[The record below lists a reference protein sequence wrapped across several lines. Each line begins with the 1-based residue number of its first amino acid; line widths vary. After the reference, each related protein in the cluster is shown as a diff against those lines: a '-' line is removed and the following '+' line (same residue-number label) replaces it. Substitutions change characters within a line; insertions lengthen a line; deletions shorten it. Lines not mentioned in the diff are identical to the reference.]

1 MSIMLGNDS
10 VVHHPMNHLKKMINE
25 SGSDAHLDSGY
36 ASTASISYNLTD
48 ASVSTSMKKS
58 LEPIAENYEATFNEA
73 SHVSVIETPTTRSM
87 RQLSEFH
94 IQTPQNDKRKQE
106 MTPTKANYLYNVSRS
121 GHKSSTKENRNS
133 ASPYK
138 TTPNK
143 TYGSST
149 NYRSF
154 TQKINSASA
163 TKNRHIGLYDSTD
176 IDDSFEMSVNEPS
189 IECSPIAVH
198 SKSLN
203 SPAPTMHDSK
213 RRTLQRHPSGIESST
228 PISRAIKRT
237 HTQSVVKT
245 HFNEDSVAST
255 RHLLRKTQS
264 FSPAK
269 RVLREITNPCQTL
282 ERHDEQL
289 EEDDA
294 VATKEYNPA
303 RKMLAFASNQFQ
315 TLLTGNASVA
325 QMPGQAR
332 PSGKAPTIAPTITPT
347 KLART
352 TRQSTLQR
360 QERFSFSPSPTIASP
375 TRNDVA
381 KQSIQEDAMRRP
393 KKKMERSTS
402 YNPTPPIES
411 CIEKEQ
417 RKKFIHCTPPKSYRR
432 KPLKRSAASAIGDD
446 STAGGDTS
454 EPPAKRKLFYD
465 GLEKLDI
472 FGRLKNHTVVTD
484 LILSMLSDEDLH
496 ASYQVCPSWS
506 QIIQKRKLEYSRLLK
521 YTRHLHRQKENA
533 NMRATSFE
541 PEPSVATNV
550 KRKPFEQRNL
560 HYSLRS
566 SPRRSPPVSPSK
578 RKFHENQ
585 KVNADLQF
593 LSFIHCLTIL
603 YFPKLGC

>member
-1 MSIMLGNDS
+1 
-10 VVHHPMNHLKKMINE
+10 
-25 SGSDAHLDSGY
+25 
-36 ASTASISYNLTD
+36 
-48 ASVSTSMKKS
+48 MKKS
-58 LEPIAENYEATFNEA
+58 LEPIAENYEATFNET

-106 MTPTKANYLYNVSRS
+106 MTPTKANYSYNISRS

-143 TYGSST
+143 TYGSAT

-198 SKSLN
+198 SKSFI
-203 SPAPTMHDSK
+203 SAAAIMHDSQ

-237 HTQSVVKT
+237 HTQTVAKT
-245 HFNEDSVAST
+245 HFNEDSVANA
-255 RHLLRKTQS
+255 RHFLRKTQS

-269 RVLREITNPCQTL
+269 RVLREITNPCQPL

-289 EEDDA
+289 EEDDV

-315 TLLTGNASVA
+315 TLLTGSASVA
-325 QMPGQAR
+325 QMPGQAKPR
-332 PSGKAPTIAPTITPT
+332 ETAPTIAPTITPT
-347 KLART
+347 KLARM
-352 TRQSTLQR
+352 TRQNILQR
-360 QERFSFSPSPTIASP
+360 QERISFSPSPTIASP

-402 YNPTPPIES
+402 YNPTPPKES
-411 CIEKEQ
+411 CLEKEQ
-417 RKKFIHCTPPKSYRR
+417 RKQFIHCTPPKSYRR
-432 KPLKRSAASAIGDD
+432 KPLKRSAATAIGDD
-446 STAGGDTS
+446 STVSGETS

-506 QIIQKRKLEYSRLLK
+506 QIIQKRNSEYSRLLR
-521 YTRHLHRQKENA
+521 YTRALRRQKENA
-533 NMRATSFE
+533 NTQATPFG
-541 PEPSVATNV
+541 PGPAPSVATNI

-585 KVNADLQF
+585 KVSADHHC
-593 LSFIHCLTIL
+593 LSSIDCLTIL
-603 YFPKLGC
+603 FFVLSHIRRSRS